1 MIRSQR
7 EVQRKLSFLELS
19 YGVIPRARA
28 RARARA
34 SARAMARARARARA
48 RVKARARARARVR
61 TREAGGG
68 QNRFMECPNAKA
80 YMVYPEDFGIKILN
94 SLTKYTRQFKKA
106 NHENWYNRSY

>member
-1 MIRSQR
+1 MNFRINLNAKVPKVES
-7 EVQRKLSFLELS
+7 RKLVCRNARYGQAEL
-19 YGVIPRARA
+19 
-28 RARARA
+28 
-34 SARAMARARARARA
+34 
-48 RVKARARARARVR
+48 
-61 TREAGGG
+61 GGG